1 MNKKRALKLLLAII
15 SVIVIISGFVY
26 LQNCQ
31 SLVGYS
37 FEAMEKDSGN
47 GGISN
52 SSNNIKIPIPEIGLS
67 KPPSALKFGDD
78 TDSNTGNASK
88 CTPCPPCA
96 RCPEPAFECKKVPT
110 YSSLSHMPQ
119 VPEAVLAT
127 GYSTYAN

>member
-1 MNKKRALKLLLAII
+1 MNKKRVVKLVLAII

-26 LQNCQ
+26 LKDCE
-31 SLVGYS
+31 SVVGYS
-37 FEAMEKDSGN
+37 FEAMEKDSDDGESDS
-47 GGISN
+47 G
-52 SSNNIKIPIPEIGLS
+52 NIKIPIPGIGLS

-119 VPEAVLAT
+119 VPEAVLET